1 MKITGIKKAS
11 GYTEN
16 YPSHSQH
23 RVDLFIDLETG
34 EVWGEYIFGNNT
46 WKQFSNPAIR
56 RFASTTKHMTMREI
70 RERAEEFVAMMER
83 EGYYNG

>member
-16 YPSHSQH
+16 YPAHSQH